1 MAFSNL
7 AAAAISL
14 TLLAAPVAQA
24 QQILVCTLE
33 APPMYG
39 AGTGGHS
46 SPVQGY
52 LGIMFHDVSDA
63 TYNSQH
69 LKDKRGAE
77 IVMVDHDGPAG
88 KAGLREHDVVLSL
101 NGTAIEGEEQLRK
114 LLHDMQPGRT
124 ISLTVWRDGMERSV
138 AAILSTREE
147 VDRQARLQRWTVP
160 NPGESTASTDPAP
173 PPPAPSKSSGVF
185 GHSFMS
191 SHLLPMMP
199 VYTGATVDTMG
210 PQLADYFGV
219 KDGNG
224 LLVHSVEG
232 NSPAAAAGLH
242 AGDVIT
248 RMNGNRVNT
257 EKDWTRALH
266 EGKGKPITLIV
277 VRDRKEQTLTMIPD
291 GKKRSSLEVPQSG
304 EGDGPL
310 LMFR

>member
-7 AAAAISL
+7 AAAAISI
-14 TLLAAPVAQA
+14 TLLAVPVAHA
-24 QQILVCTLE
+24 QDVLVCALE
-33 APPMYG
+33 SPPMYG
-39 AGTGGHS
+39 AGAGGHS
-46 SPVQGY
+46 TPVQGY
-52 LGIMFHDVSDA
+52 LGIMFHDVSDS

-69 LKDKRGAE
+69 LRDKRGAE

-101 NGTAIEGEEQLRK
+101 NGTTVEGEEQLRK
-114 LLHDMQPGRT
+114 LLHDMPSGRT
-124 ISLTVWRDGMERSV
+124 ISLTVWRDGMERSLS
-138 AAILSTREE
+138 ATLSTREE
-147 VDRQARLQRWTVP
+147 VDKQARLQRWTVP
-160 NPGESTASTDPAP
+160 NPDENTASTEPAP
-173 PPPAPSKSSGVF
+173 PPAAPKSSGVF

-191 SHLLPMMP
+191 SHLLPLLP

-210 PQLADYFGV
+210 AQLADYFGV

-224 LLVHSVEG
+224 LLVHAVEG

-266 EGKGKPITLIV
+266 DGKGKPITMVI
-277 VRDRKEQTLTMIPD
+277 VRDRKEQTLTMVSD
-291 GKKRSSLEVPQSG
+291 GKKRSEVSEPKFGAESG
-304 EGDGPL
+304 PM
-310 LMFR
+310 LMMR

>member
-24 QQILVCTLE
+24 QQVLVCALE
-33 APPMYG
+33 TPPMYG
-39 AGTGGHS
+39 AGVGGHS
-46 SPVQGY
+46 APVQGY
-52 LGIMFHDVSDA
+52 LGIMFHDVSEA
-63 TYNSQH
+63 TFNSQH

-114 LLHDMQPGRT
+114 LLHDMQPGKT
-124 ISLTVWRDGMERSV
+124 ISLSVWRDGMERSMS
-138 AAILSTREE
+138 ATLSTREE

-160 NPGESTASTDPAP
+160 NPDESTASTEPAP
-173 PPPAPSKSSGVF
+173 PPAPPKSSGVF

-191 SHLLPMMP
+191 SHLLPLMP

-210 PQLADYFGV
+210 AQLADYFGV

-224 LLVHSVEG
+224 LLVHAVEG
-232 NSPAAAAGLH
+232 NSPAASAGLH

-266 EGKGKPITLIV
+266 EGKGKPITMTV

-291 GKKRSSLEVPQSG
+291 GKKRSEVSEPKFGAES
-304 EGDGPL
+304 EPM
-310 LMFR
+310 LMIR